1 MRCEVKMTTMV
12 LLAILVCAGCREET
26 TGAGQ
31 VSQVPS
37 PNQYDSPHDQKRD
50 ERIIAIEC
58 EMTNMPRKLKGRGW
72 DTMCWGVNLA
82 RSIKALDDRD
92 ERSRLMNLYFDS
104 MIRLM
109 TSLNSRKGDSL
120 AFYNYEYMMES
131 CLVFSDD
138 PEIAERVMR
147 IICDCVRL
155 HRREVQKWSD
165 AIMNEPNRRART
177 PLKNI
182 HGVLN
187 SDFMDFTNRIERDY
201 FPWLKSHGLPPDRHE
216 YWRRQINDAYESQRR
231 TEADIREHRKQEEA
245 YRRDADV
252 RLNGKIVP
260 LRPR

>member
-1 MRCEVKMTTMV
+1 MNTIT
-12 LLAILVCAGCREET
+12 AILFGIFMCVSYREEAT
-26 TGAGQ
+26 SVPKAQ
-31 VSQVPS
+31 VDSS
-37 PNQYDSPHDQKRD
+37 PNRKSD
-50 ERIIAIEC
+50 ERISAIEQ
-58 EMTNMPRKLKGRGW
+58 EMANMSQKLKGKGW
-72 DTMCWGVNLA
+72 STEYWGIDLA
-82 RSIKALDDRD
+82 NSIMALDDRN
-92 ERSRLMNLYFDS
+92 ERFRLMNKFLDAIVLLES
-104 MIRLM
+104 
-109 TSLNSRKGDSL
+109 SLSVRPDPSN
-120 AFYNYEYMMES
+120 AFRNYELLVES
-131 CLVFSDD
+131 CTIFKDD

-231 TEADIREHRKQEEA
+231 TEANIREHRKQEEA
-245 YRRDADV
+245 NQRAAESQKRFNEKRNIKDE
-252 RLNGKIVP
+252 
-260 LRPR
+260 